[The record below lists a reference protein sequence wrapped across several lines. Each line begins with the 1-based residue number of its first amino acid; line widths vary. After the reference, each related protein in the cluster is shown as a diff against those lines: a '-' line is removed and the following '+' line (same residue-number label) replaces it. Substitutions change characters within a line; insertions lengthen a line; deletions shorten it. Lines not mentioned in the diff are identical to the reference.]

1 VVGRELEKRIY
12 PTFPK
17 ERSTLWGDLDS
28 CVVEFGLS
36 KRGPIVIDWQ
46 DEVPEL
52 MDALTKRWEE
62 VVRLESLQKEV
73 AMLKDRCAV
82 LERLAPILV
91 PIETL
96 APEPY
101 EVVKPLHV
109 VVSCQEEQY
118 IACFFD
124 ANLGAS
130 GDTQAEAIFNLKD
143 IITATFE
150 MLTNMNE
157 DELGPGPLQQKK
169 VLKEFIRAKV

>member
-1 VVGRELEKRIY
+1 MAEHELEGRIC
-12 PTFPK
+12 PTLP
-17 ERSTLWGDLDS
+17 EEQSELWGNLDS
-28 CVVEFGLS
+28 CLAE
-36 KRGPIVIDWQ
+36 RGRRRYITTDWEDGVQ
-46 DEVPEL
+46 EL
-52 MDALTKRWEE
+52 IDALTKRWEE

-73 AMLKDRCAV
+73 ALLKNRCAV

-109 VVSCQEEQY
+109 VVRCQEEQY

-143 IITATFE
+143 IITTTFE
-150 MLTNMNE
+150 MLTSMNE

-169 VLKEFIRAKV
+169 VLEEFIRAKV